1 MLKLIRLWVCCIS
14 FLFVATN
21 GCGPVENEFSID
33 EPTYPPV
40 TRFEVADSSFRGN
53 IHLSITAN
61 IGETTAYTFDRI
73 ATGQRDT
80 LFAVAV
86 LGRHKESSSGTYEPR
101 LLVLDTIIVLQSP
114 KLGMHYFEL
123 HPRNGGLVDST
134 FVY

>member
-1 MLKLIRLWVCCIS
+1 M
-14 FLFVATN
+14 FVAIY

-33 EPTYPPV
+33 ESTYPPV
-40 TRFEVADSSFRGN
+40 TRFEVADSSFREN
-53 IHLSITAN
+53 IRLSITAN

-73 ATGQRDT
+73 VTGRRDT
-80 LFAVAV
+80 LFAVAL

-101 LLVLDTIIVLQSP
+101 LLLLDTVIVLQSP

-123 HPRNGGLVDST
+123 DPRNGGLVDST